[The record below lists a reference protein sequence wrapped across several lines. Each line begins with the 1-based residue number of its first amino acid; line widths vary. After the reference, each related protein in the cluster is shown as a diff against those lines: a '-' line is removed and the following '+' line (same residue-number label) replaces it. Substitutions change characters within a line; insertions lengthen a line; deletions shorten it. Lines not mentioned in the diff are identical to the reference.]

1 MKITVYKKKM
11 ILSKDLVIGKKN
23 SINFPSK
30 IFIDGMYRDSV
41 TSKSFENISPINGK
55 TINQIAFTQKEDV
68 DLAVKSAKRVF
79 NKGSWSKADISFRK
93 KVMLKFAI
101 LLEEYQLELAILDTV
116 DVGKTINDTYNSDL
130 PASIDN
136 IRWYAEIIDK
146 IYDDIAPTPQKFIG
160 MITKEPIGVVGAIV
174 PWNYP
179 LWMAIWKLAPALITG
194 NSVILK
200 PAEQSPMSAIKIAE
214 LFIEAGLPEGV
225 LNVLPGDGEVTGKSL
240 CLHNEVDC
248 IAFTGSGEVGKL
260 ILGYSGQSNMKRIQ
274 LECGGKS
281 PNIVF
286 ADHDDLDL
294 VAEKSA
300 YAIFGNQGEVC
311 SAASRLIIQKEI
323 EKDFIEKIISI
334 SKGMMPGDPF
344 DPNSFM
350 GAVVDKNQLNKIDS
364 YVKIGKEEG
373 ANLVI
378 GGKTSLESTGG
389 YYYNPTIFTQVQNSM
404 KIAREEIFGPVL
416 TSITFNDF
424 DEALNIANDSDYGL
438 AAAVWTKNINTAFKM
453 SKNLRAGT
461 VYVNNYEE
469 GVDSTIPLGG
479 YKQSGI
485 GRDNSYHALDNYLQ
499 IKSTWI
505 KLN

>member
-1 MKITVYKKKM
+1 MNLT
-11 ILSKDLVIGKKN
+11 KDLVNKEKDK
-23 SINFPSK
+23 INLPSK
-30 IFIDGMYRDSV
+30 IFIDGKYQDSISGN
-41 TSKSFENISPINGK
+41 TFENITPVDGKIINN
-55 TINQIAFTQKEDV
+55 ISFAQQEDV
-68 DLAVKSAKRVF
+68 DLAVYSSRKVF
-79 NKGSWSKADISFRK
+79 EKGSWSKSDPSYRK
-93 KVMLKFAI
+93 KILLKFAD
-101 LLEEYQLELAILDTV
+101 LLEKHQMELALLDTI
-116 DVGKTINDTYNSDL
+116 DVGKTINDTYHADL
-130 PASIDN
+130 PASVDN

-146 IYDDIAPTPQKFIG
+146 IYDDIAPTPQNFIG

-179 LWMAIWKLAPALITG
+179 LWMAVWKLAPALITG

-200 PAEQSPMSAIKIAE
+200 PAEQSPMSAIRVGG
-214 LFIEAGLPEGV
+214 LLLEAGLPEGV
-225 LNVLPGDGEVTGKSL
+225 FNVLPGDGPITGKSM
-240 CLHNEVDC
+240 CLHNDMDC

-286 ADHDDLDL
+286 ADHDNLDM

-311 SAASRLIIQKEI
+311 SAGSRLIIQKEI
-323 EKDFIEKIISI
+323 EKDFVKKLSEL
-334 SKGMMPGDPF
+334 SKTMMPGDPF

-350 GAVVDKNQLNKIDS
+350 GAVVDKSQLDKIES
-364 YVKIGKEEG
+364 YVNIGKQEG
-373 ANLVI
+373 ASLVV
-378 GGKTSLESTGG
+378 GGKKSMESTGG
-389 YYYNPTIFTQVQNSM
+389 YYYEPTIFTEVKNSM

-416 TSITFNDF
+416 SSITFNNYE
-424 DEALNIANDSDYGL
+424 EALDISNDSDYGL
-438 AAAVWTKNINTAFKM
+438 AAAVWTKDINIAHKM
-453 SKNLRAGT
+453 SKGLRAGT

-499 IKSTWI
+499 IKATWI
-505 KLN
+505 KLD